1 MPVINLH
8 TLPQFSDRMSWLYLE
23 YGRIEKTDNGLIFRD
38 KRGETPLPVAAMSTL
53 LLGPGTVITHRAACA
68 AAEMN
73 CLLTWVGEG
82 AIRMYAASIGGTSQ
96 TQNLQHQAK
105 LWADEQAHL
114 AVVRKMYA
122 KRFGEKLPIELGLQE
137 IRGREGARV
146 RAAYTA
152 IGQETGVRWVRRQYD
167 PTNWNSADL
176 PNRCLSSA
184 TACLYGVTHAAMV
197 SAGYSAALGFIHTGS
212 PLSFVYDIA
221 DLYKPEMAVR
231 IAFEVAA
238 NPTKN
243 PEREVRKRCRAAFL
257 KTDLM
262 SRILPDINEVLNVS
276 DEFERLPASL
286 TGRVNA
292 LAN

>member
-8 TLPQFSDRMSWLYLE
+8 TLPQFSDRMTWLYLE
-23 YGRIEKTDNGLIFRD
+23 YGRVEKTDNGLIFRD
-38 KRGETPLPVAAMSTL
+38 KNGETPLPVAAVSTL
-53 LLGPGTVITHRAACA
+53 LMGPGTVITHRAACA

-73 CLLTWVGEG
+73 CLLSWVGEG

-96 TQNLQHQAK
+96 TQNLQRQAK
-105 LWADEQAHL
+105 MWADEQAHL

-122 KRFGEKLPIELGLQE
+122 KRFGERLPADMSLQE
-137 IRGREGARV
+137 IRGKEGARV
-146 RAAYTA
+146 RAAYAA
-152 IGQETGVRWVRRQYD
+152 IAQETGVRWVRRQYD
-167 PTNWNSADL
+167 PTNWAGADL

-221 DLYKPEMAVR
+221 DLYKPDLAVR
-231 IAFEVAA
+231 LAFEVAA
-238 NPTKN
+238 KPPKN

-257 KTDLM
+257 KLDLI
-262 SRILPDINEVLNVS
+262 SLILPDISEVLDVS
-276 DEFERLPASL
+276 DEFERLPTSI
-286 TGRVNA
+286 TGRVDA
-292 LAN
+292 VVD